1 MKKSI
6 FAKMLVLVLA
16 LVTVF
21 AFATTAFAV
30 YDEYIYNRSVHG
42 GPSEFQARDIGWYR
56 TEPNTMDVYPIA
68 IDWLGESGW
77 KYRGYIA
84 GSGTATTGL
93 KQMYDTKYY
102 TNAYTSGT
110 YANMNLKM
118 SISSSDYTDWLVY
131 SGYLYF

>member
-42 GPSEFQARDIGWYR
+42 GPSEFMRAISAGI
-56 TEPNTMDVYPIA
+56 EPNPIRWMC
-68 IDWLGESGW
+68 ILSP
-77 KYRGYIA
+77 
-84 GSGTATTGL
+84 
-93 KQMYDTKYY
+93 
-102 TNAYTSGT
+102 
-110 YANMNLKM
+110 
-118 SISSSDYTDWLVY
+118 
-131 SGYLYF
+131 